1 MRTKK
6 TIYAYGATG
15 LSEKA
20 LKWDFPNII
29 EARVKAGIKF
39 KVIFDKSALAQEKK
53 KLPLTEI
60 RFISKPFEDLIFTEI
75 YGNKVAI
82 FIYSEQ
88 PSVIIIESEEVA
100 KSYKRYFDILWKTA
114 KK

>member
-1 MRTKK
+1 MPKK
-6 TIYAYGATG
+6 RRKLDVFCQNPDCTC
-15 LSEKA
+15 
-20 LKWDFPNII
+20 FNN
-29 EARVKAGIKF
+29 
-39 KVIFDKSALAQEKK
+39 FDKSALAQEKK

-100 KSYKRYFDILWKTA
+100 KSYKRYFDILWKTT